1 MDYYMGVGY
10 SIDSQLK
17 TSTNLNTYLVSTVRH
32 WLIYLPGFRHSLIKH
47 FLVEASGLHIFPP
60 NWAWISILLVWVPG
74 PQVTLHGLYSPHLQ
88 STGKETVHYI
98 NKKFSRIKFD
108 KCKIEWLLITLHE
121 YIPFLGHS
129 LIKHFLV
136 EAFGSQIFPP
146 NLGSIMILRFWKP
159 SPHVSLHW
167 LQWPNSQSTE
177 KESVQAFNNKFR
189 TKFEKWVNSRPI
201 AYLDKIVYCKS
212 WCQIQILDN
221 FHHFVQP

>member
-47 FLVEASGLHIFPP
+47 FLVEASGLHILPP
-60 NWAWISILLVWVPG
+60 NWAWILILLIWVPG
-74 PQVTLHGLYSPHLQ
+74 PQVALHGLYSPHLQ

-108 KCKIEWLLITLHE
+108 KCRIEWLLITLHE

-177 KESVQAFNNKFR
+177 KESVQVFMGSRFQQQISNKVW
-189 TKFEKWVNSRPI
+189 KMSK
-201 AYLDKIVYCKS
+201 
-212 WCQIQILDN
+212 
-221 FHHFVQP
+221 